1 MTSVNYIDSSSFI
14 QLITPPFRPSI
25 NVTISFTTRSP
36 NGVLVYHGKERK
48 HLAVEVFKGRLRI
61 SYDVGNH
68 PASTMFRWVRER
80 PEMRVFC
87 TVLWRHRWFLMY
99 GLSR

>member
-1 MTSVNYIDSSSFI
+1 MTAVNYIDSSSFI

-36 NGVLVYHGKERK
+36 NGVLMYHGKERK

-68 PASTMFRWVRER
+68 PASTMFRWVRDQK
-80 PEMRVFC
+80 C
-87 TVLWRHRWFLMY
+87 TSVLCGPLEISLF
-99 GLSR
+99 S